1 MKYTLFYGRIDP
13 VFLLKGVIHNMG
25 QNQTIKQNDDLIL
38 KTPDYL
44 KPIIDDLVIP
54 DPITSQ
60 FITQLG
66 QSALDAKKE
75 YVALENA
82 GHGKNR
88 STYHKRIPTA
98 LDSVDIAVLLATII
112 PFRNVLTSINSQESL
127 LHVYQYDTQNY
138 GLYTANQ
145 KYLKRLIK
153 QIEPKANKIMCQ
165 EVIDDIETVCPT
177 VFPTTKSYLIPCANG
192 IFNKDTKELQE
203 YSPEFVYLAK
213 LNIDYVDNPQNPVIV
228 DNNGDSWDVETWLHD
243 LANNDDDVYTLL
255 WQVISDSIQGT
266 YSRGKAIIFYSQ
278 SGNNGKGTL
287 GQLIKNILGAG
298 NYSSLAISDFR
309 HEFLKSQLVGALAN
323 ISDENDVEQYIDSVR
338 DFKASITGD
347 DIIINGKYEKPYPF
361 QFRGANIQMLNGL
374 PKTRDKSDS
383 FYRRL
388 IMVPFLKSFTNNGE
402 KKYIK
407 QDYIGRKAVLEYVLH
422 KAAHLNFDEYIEPN
436 VSKLLME
443 DYKQTNNP
451 VMQFWDEMAPE
462 FKWDLLPTQFL
473 YDLFVQWSKRNNPV
487 GKPMGKKSFT
497 EAMRTLLAS
506 STEWLVSFDK
516 PKKTANRMQA
526 DEPLITEYNL
536 TGWMKPG
543 YHGTNLKTVREFKR
557 NDLYRGIS
565 RI

>member
-1 MKYTLFYGRIDP
+1 
-13 VFLLKGVIHNMG
+13 MG
-25 QNQTIKQNDDLIL
+25 QTSQTPQPLQKYDELLL
-38 KTPDYL
+38 KTPEYL
-44 KPIIDDLVIP
+44 EPLLANLIIPAD
-54 DPITSQ
+54 ITPA
-60 FITQLG
+60 FITKLG
-66 QSALDAKKE
+66 RDALEIKKADT
-75 YVALENA
+75 VLENA
-82 GHGKNR
+82 GLNAR
-88 STYHKRIPTA
+88 FHKRIPSA
-98 LDSVDIAVLLATII
+98 LDSVDIAVLLASII
-112 PFRNVLTSINSQESL
+112 PFRNILTSVNSQESL
-127 LHVYQYDTQNY
+127 LHVYQYETENH
-138 GLYTANQ
+138 GLYTSNQ
-145 KYLKRLIK
+145 RYIKRLIK
-153 QIEPKANKIMCQ
+153 QVEPKANKMTCQ

-177 VFPTTKSYLIPCANG
+177 AYPTAKSHLVPCANG
-192 IFNKDTKELQE
+192 IFDKNEKVLLP
-203 YSPEFVYLAK
+203 YSPDYVYLSK
-213 LNIDYVDNPQNPVIV
+213 LNIDYVICPQNPVITA
-228 DNNGDSWDVETWLHD
+228 DDGYKWDVESWLKE
-243 LANNDDDVYTLL
+243 LADNDDDVYTLL

-388 IMVPFLKSFTNNGE
+388 LMVPFLKSFTNNGE
-402 KKYIK
+402 RKYIK
-407 QDYIGRKAVLEYVLH
+407 HDYIGRKEVLEYVLN
-422 KAAHLNFDEYIEPN
+422 KAANIDFDEYIEPN

-451 VMQFWDEMAPE
+451 VMQFWDEMCDE

-473 YDLFVQWSKRNNPV
+473 YDLFVSWSKRNNPV

-497 EAMRTLLAS
+497 EAMRTLLADS
-506 STEWLVSFDK
+506 KQWVTSFDK
-516 PKKTANRMQA
+516 PTKTAQRMIA
-526 DEPLITEYNL
+526 DEPLITQYNL
-536 TGWMKPG
+536 TGWYKPG
-543 YHGTNLKTVREFKR
+543 YNGTSLETLRKFDR
-557 NDLYRGIS
+557 NNLYRGIYK
-565 RI
+565 I